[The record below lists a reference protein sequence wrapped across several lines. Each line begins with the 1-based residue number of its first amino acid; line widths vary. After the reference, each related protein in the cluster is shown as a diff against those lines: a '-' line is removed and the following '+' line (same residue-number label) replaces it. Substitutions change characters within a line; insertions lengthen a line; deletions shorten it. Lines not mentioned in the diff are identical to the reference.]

1 MTMADAKTIEDLA
14 MSLVKEQH
22 LQLYMKKILP
32 VHDSVLQVVEGY
44 LALKNSGWSYGTRFK
59 EDIGLD
65 SVEGRDLV
73 LLLEERF
80 STDIPDE
87 AAGEMHS
94 IYLTVIYLVGE
105 TKDGEATKKLAESY
119 CKAVALIQE
128 SVMAEVDGSLKD
140 AKYGINTPFT
150 KIGGLDTIKLAR
162 SLNEKMIC
170 DDETTTR
177 LLQGTPYDV
186 IAYLA
191 KRDVKL

>member
-1 MTMADAKTIEDLA
+1 MADAKTIEDLA
-14 MSLVKEQH
+14 MSLVEEH
-22 LQLYMKKILP
+22 HPQLYREKILP
-32 VHDSVLQVVEGY
+32 VRDSVLKVVERY

-59 EDIGLD
+59 EDIKLD
-65 SVEGRDLV
+65 SLEGRDLV
-73 LLLEERF
+73 LLLEKRF

-119 CKAVALIQE
+119 RKAVALIQE
-128 SVMAEVDGSLKD
+128 SVMAEVGNSSEE
-140 AKYGINTPFT
+140 AKYGIDTPFT
-150 KIGGLDTIKLAR
+150 EIGGLDTIKLAN

-170 DDETTTR
+170 DDKTTKR